1 MDSTK
6 VHDTACSIEDIA
18 EKGMDAASA
27 VGDRVH
33 EAASQV
39 SEKARALAAA
49 LASAI
54 GDKARLVAAEVS
66 QCAHR
71 TCALGENLANL
82 MKRNPVPSVLVGI
95 GIGFFL
101 ARATRK

>member
-6 VHDTACSIEDIA
+6 VHDTARSVDDIA
-18 EKGMDAASA
+18 EKGMDAANA

-39 SEKARALAAA
+39 SDKARALAAA

-54 GDKARLVAAEVS
+54 GDKARVVAAELS

-71 TCALGENLANL
+71 TGELGENLANL

-95 GIGFFL
+95 GIGFLL
-101 ARATRK
+101 ARVTRK